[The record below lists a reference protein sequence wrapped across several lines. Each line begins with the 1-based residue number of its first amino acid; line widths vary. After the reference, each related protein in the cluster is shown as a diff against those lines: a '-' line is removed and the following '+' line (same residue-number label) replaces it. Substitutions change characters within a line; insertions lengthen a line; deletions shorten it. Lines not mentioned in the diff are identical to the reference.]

1 MLFIP
6 ILVSFPSLVV
16 KLTLISSSH
25 LHEVTMADNSN
36 LDKSNLDNSSN
47 LGYSNLGNGH
57 LDMDPAVRR
66 FLEAHK
72 KQIDSYG
79 QFSDSI
85 LTDSNKVIKS
95 IIQDV
100 KDIRR
105 KSITA
110 LKKDVDFVY
119 HGVSSKGK
127 GSGN

>member
-1 MLFIP
+1 
-6 ILVSFPSLVV
+6 
-16 KLTLISSSH
+16 
-25 LHEVTMADNSN
+25 MADNSN
-36 LDKSNLDNSSN
+36 LEKSNLDNSNLGYSSNLDNSSN
-47 LGYSNLGNGH
+47 LGYSNLGNSH